1 MSTTTVIETRKAS
14 GAEPVLGK
22 QVRYVAAGHVPQ
34 TSPHNF
40 HLPALTDFG
49 DERFLPLHSVRPLPK
64 VSELSQYVDHAQLH
78 THGFT
83 AVHHPTPFHAS
94 SYNSQSFK
102 DPQLLRQYLIPHT
115 AEMMKQ
121 ITGCKTVITESFLLR
136 TSTWTE
142 KDSLATHGE
151 EVDEASELETGFPQ
165 FIGFNPKYGGAS
177 PASKIHLDF
186 SPNGA
191 RTHIRKF
198 HPDLAKSATD
208 IIQHEDSLLKDGKDL
223 KESYKDCGGPRWA
236 LYSIWRPLKIVDRD
250 PLAVIGQGSFSKED
264 CVPVDIYFPCLGMGT
279 NERHLSESLVI
290 RYSENHKWHWI
301 DKQTPEEV
309 LILRFFDSDAEGGFV
324 AGGGSFHSSLE
335 LPGTENEAPRE
346 SLEIRC
352 LCIW

>member
-1 MSTTTVIETRKAS
+1 MSTTITQTKEAS
-14 GAEPVLGK
+14 GTEPVLGK
-22 QVRYVAAGHVPQ
+22 LRYVAAGHVPQ

-40 HLPALTDFG
+40 HLPALADFG
-49 DERFLPLHSVRPLPK
+49 DERFLLLHSIRPLPTI
-64 VSELSQYVDHAQLH
+64 SELPRSTGYAQLD

-83 AVHHPTPFHAS
+83 AIHHPTPFYKWP
-94 SYNSQSFK
+94 YNSQSFK
-102 DPQLLRQYLIPHT
+102 DPQLLKQHLIPHT

-121 ITGCKTVITESFLLR
+121 ITGCKTVVTESFLLR

-151 EVDEASELETGFPQ
+151 EVAEVSELETGFPQ

-191 RTHIRKF
+191 RTHIREF
-198 HPDLAKSATD
+198 HPDLAKASTD
-208 IIQHEDSLLKDGKDL
+208 IIQHEDLLLQDGKSL
-223 KESYKDCGGPRWA
+223 RESYKDCGGPRWA
-236 LYSIWRPLKIVDRD
+236 LYSIWRPLKTVERD
-250 PLAVIGQGSFSKED
+250 PLAVIGQGSFGKEE
-264 CVPVDIYFPCLGMGT
+264 CVPVDIYFPSLGRGT
-279 NERHLSESLVI
+279 NERHICESLVL
-290 RYSENHKWHWI
+290 RYSDKHKWHWI

-309 LILRFFDSDAEGGFV
+309 LILRFFDSDAEGEFV
-324 AGGGSFHSSLE
+324 AGGGSFHSSVE
-335 LPGTENEAPRE
+335 LPGTENEASRE